1 MVLRHPQG
9 ELTLAVSERVFAAA
23 DIEFENATEFL
34 GANEQVEVLS
44 LRTCPETYP
53 VPAFQTTGFRPVD
66 D

>member
-9 ELTLAVSERVFAAA
+9 QLTLAVSERVFAAA

-44 LRTCPETYP
+44 LRTCPENVSGSCIP
-53 VPAFQTTGFRPVD
+53 D
-66 D
+66 DRLPSSP